1 MCEGSPSKS
10 GDSDGSEQ
18 RANKP
23 DAYDRLYA
31 DMQQPRQ
38 QRALESLGKVTVQDL
53 QRNYRPGETE
63 DNPRD

>member
-1 MCEGSPSKS
+1 MRKRTPLKSDSRGSNDHS
-10 GDSDGSEQ
+10 G
-18 RANKP
+18 AKP

-38 QRALESLGKVTVQDL
+38 RRALESLRDITIQDL

-63 DNPRD
+63 GNPRD